1 MRKMLVL
8 GLLLLTLGL
17 TAGAAIAEN
26 SGMLPPC
33 LQLYSTDMS
42 TS

>member
-17 TAGAAIAEN
+17 TAGAAVAEN
-26 SGMLPPC
+26 SGILPP
-33 LQLYSTDMS
+33 YMET
-42 TS
+42 TSKGIRI